1 MFVALGAVH
10 IELYFFS
17 ALGKYIA
24 ESGSPYILNETK
36 VIEKG
41 SLNGFVMGK
50 SYDRCKRSHQLLA
63 LAFEILLFKSFLG
76 TANTDYDEVIADI
89 TESADANHE
98 S

>member
-1 MFVALGAVH
+1 M
-10 IELYFFS
+10 
-17 ALGKYIA
+17 
-24 ESGSPYILNETK
+24 
-36 VIEKG
+36 
-41 SLNGFVMGK
+41 
-50 SYDRCKRSHQLLA
+50 A